1 MATTGEAAARLEVSE
16 RRAARGRG
24 ARFGLD
30 LKRLTRLLLT
40 LARRLL
46 PLALLALVGRRPSAA
61 LVGARLRAALQEL
74 GLTYVKL
81 GQFMAM
87 RFDILPEAV
96 CQELAQLFDDVAPIP
111 EDQFRRVLETEFG
124 AAPESVFASF
134 DWTPL
139 AAASVA
145 QVHRARLAG
154 GEIVAV
160 KVQRPGVATIFAAD
174 MRNLSRLADL
184 VDRMGVVGPQS
195 IRAAVAEFERFTARE
210 LDFRTEGRTAERLR
224 ANAGPNEY
232 APRIYWSHSTQRVL
246 TMELIV
252 GHRLSDIIG
261 RGDRPAPPGLDLD
274 LVARNL
280 ARACLR
286 QLFVTGFFHA
296 DPHPG
301 NIFVRD
307 DGTVCFVDFGIFGQ
321 LSDARRETFSAYI
334 ESVAIGDL
342 AAAYRHFMRLLIP
355 TDQTDHRRLRTDI
368 EAIFERWRAASA
380 NPDTPPADRHLG
392 KYVGEFIGAI
402 RDNKVRMGLD
412 TLLFWRTLIV
422 LDATALRFRE
432 SFELLDVMR
441 AFFIEIRPGAAERV
455 LALLGDARPGRAAL
469 AICRDGPDHLPRLA
483 GGREAWPLSI
493 HETSHGDA
501 PTKWQ
506 IGALILALTTL
517 GAAIAAER
525 LGMTESSVVA
535 GLVAL
540 GGATLIVAFQG
551 WRRGHG

>member
-1 MATTGEAAARLEVSE
+1 LADTDTQRSSFAGGS
-16 RRAARGRG
+16 RRKDRRV
-24 ARFGLD
+24 D
-30 LKRLTRLLLT
+30 RLLLD
-40 LARRLL
+40 LERLVRLL
-46 PLALLALVGRRPSAA
+46 WALVALCAPLALSALAGRRPSSAMIG
-61 LVGARLRAALQEL
+61 LRLRRTLQSL

-96 CQELAQLFDDVAPIP
+96 CRELAQLFDDVAPVAP
-111 EDQFRRVLETEFG
+111 LALRRALEAEFG
-124 AAPESVFASF
+124 ATPETVFATF
-134 DWTPL
+134 DWTPM

-145 QVHRARLAG
+145 QVHRATLADG
-154 GEIVAV
+154 QTVAV
-160 KVQRPGVATIFAAD
+160 KVQRPGVAVIFAAD
-174 MRNLSRLADL
+174 MRNLARLAAV
-184 VDRMGVVGPQS
+184 VDRLGVVGPQS
-195 IRAAVAEFERFTARE
+195 IREAVGEFERFTARE

-232 APRIYWSHSTQRVL
+232 APRIHWAQSTSRVL

-252 GHRLSDIIG
+252 GHRLSDVIAG
-261 RGDRPAPPGLDLD
+261 GAAAAPPGLDLD
-274 LVARNL
+274 RAARNL

-307 DGTVCFVDFGIFGQ
+307 DGTICFVDFGIFGQ
-321 LSDARRETFSAYI
+321 LSDARRETFTAYI

-342 AAAYRHFMRLLIP
+342 AAAYRHFMALLVP
-355 TDQTDHRRLRTDI
+355 TAQTDHRRLRRDI

-380 NPDTPPADRHLG
+380 NPDTPAADRHLG

-441 AFFIEIRPGAAERV
+441 AFFVEIRPGAAERLLAMLADPRPAYAAWDLCRDGAGQASRIVDPLRAWPLPVVESAREDDARGQVKPLV
-455 LALLGDARPGRAAL
+455 LALASLPVAILAARWGGPGAAL
-469 AICRDGPDHLPRLA
+469 AVAA
-483 GGREAWPLSI
+483 GF
-493 HETSHGDA
+493 
-501 PTKWQ
+501 
-506 IGALILALTTL
+506 GALLACVLSL
-517 GAAIAAER
+517 
-525 LGMTESSVVA
+525 
-535 GLVAL
+535 
-540 GGATLIVAFQG
+540 
-551 WRRGHG
+551 RGRVHG